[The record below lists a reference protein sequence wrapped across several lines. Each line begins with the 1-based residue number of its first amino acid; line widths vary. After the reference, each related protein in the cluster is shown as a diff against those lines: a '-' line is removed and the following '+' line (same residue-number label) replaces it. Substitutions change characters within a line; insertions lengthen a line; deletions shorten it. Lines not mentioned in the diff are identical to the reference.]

1 MNINLPENVK
11 YIIDRL
17 EKEGYEAYI
26 VGGCVRDSILNRI
39 PNDWDITTNAKP
51 EEVLKIFDKVIPTGI
66 KHGTVAVVVNGE
78 QYEVTTYRIDG
89 KYSDSRRP
97 DTVEFT
103 DDIVKDLARRDFTIN
118 AMAYNQNR
126 GLIDP
131 FNGLRDIEC
140 KLIHTVGNA
149 EDRFKEDPLRMLR
162 AMRIGYQLGFI
173 LSIST
178 LNAIDDN
185 TYLLNKISKER
196 IQSELNKMLLCN
208 DEYVIRELSWSG
220 LLEEINKDF
229 KYLYDVGQ
237 NNPHHSYDVLF
248 HTIKTVGNI
257 ENKLH
262 LKLAALLHDIGKKEA
277 KTTDENGV
285 DHFYGHEE
293 VSVKIAKNILTD
305 LKYDNK
311 TIDRVTTLIK
321 YHDRNVEPTHKSV
334 KKFINIL
341 GDTTLFE
348 DWMSLRWADILAQ
361 NPKYV
366 KYKARKLTM
375 VELIYKDILEKQ
387 QPISLKDLEIN
398 GNDLIEIGYIG
409 KEIGIMLNELLDMVI
424 DNPNC
429 NDKDYLLAVAK
440 TEGKRIKLFNKDK
453 KIK

>member
-17 EKEGYEAYI
+17 EKEGHEAYI

-66 KHGTVAVVVNGE
+66 KHGTVTVVVNGE

-126 GLIDP
+126 GLVDP
-131 FNGLRDIEC
+131 FNGLKDIEL
-140 KLIHTVGNA
+140 KLICTVGRA
-149 EDRFKEDPLRMLR
+149 EDRFEEDPLRMLR
-162 AMRIGYQLGFI
+162 AVRIGYQLGFT

-178 LNAIDDN
+178 LNAIDN
-185 TYLLNKISKER
+185 GAYLLDKVSKER
-196 IQSELNKMLLCN
+196 IQSELNKMLLCS
-208 DEYVIRELSWSG
+208 DGRVVGDLAWYG
-220 LLEEINKDF
+220 LLEEINESF
-229 KYLYDVGQ
+229 KCLYGVKQ
-237 NNPHHSYDVLF
+237 NNSHHIYDVLS
-248 HTIKTVGNI
+248 HTIKTVDNI
-257 ENKLH
+257 EDKIH
-262 LKLAALLHDIGKKEA
+262 LKLAALLHDIGKKDV
-277 KTTDENGV
+277 KTTDKNGI
-285 DHFYGHEE
+285 DHFYGHEKKSCE
-293 VSVKIAKNILTD
+293 IAKNILTD
-305 LKYDNK
+305 LRYDNK
-311 TIDRVTTLIK
+311 TISRVITLIN
-321 YHDRNVEPTHKSV
+321 YHDRDVEPTHKSV

-341 GDTTLFE
+341 GDTRLFE

-361 NPKYV
+361 NPKYI
-366 KYKARKLTM
+366 KDKARKLTM

-429 NDKDYLLAVAK
+429 NDKDYLLSVAK
-440 TEGKRIKLFNKDK
+440 NNK
-453 KIK
+453 